1 MTNPLFR
8 AGLWLRSLFLRR
20 RLESEMHR
28 EMSEHIDRATERLVS
43 RGLAPTNAR
52 NAALREFGNMT
63 YLKEE
68 ARQARGTRWVEALAA
83 DSRFAIRH
91 FLRNRG
97 ATATMVIVLAI
108 GMSFATALFS
118 FMYAYTNQRP
128 IGVAAADD
136 IVRIRGRQQG
146 VNTNTWLRYM
156 AREELEEYQRLTS
169 HFSAV
174 AGYAEHG
181 VTIEV
186 DDDVANA
193 TPATAAFVTPNYFDV
208 LGVRPFM
215 GAGLP
220 RTESAS
226 AGTDLV
232 AVIGY
237 GVWERFFARDPAVLG
252 RTITIDGL
260 GVRVVGVAPLRF
272 TGLGEY
278 DPMTVW
284 MPIASRP
291 LVITGA
297 NSQVETFAVAARLA
311 PGMTPQQ
318 ATPAVD
324 VIGKRATAAID
335 ATRPSANKRRGG
347 SDVVHMR
354 AMNEDP
360 QFDGESLGM
369 SIGFSLLATL
379 VLLVTCTNVSALQTG
394 LAMMR
399 RREIAIRLSMG
410 ASRRRIIRQ
419 LLTETVILATL
430 AAMAGLALVW
440 GMHRFMAMSP
450 LGEGID
456 VGISGPALAF
466 AFGLSLV
473 VGMLFGLSPALH
485 ATRITV
491 SSALKDSTS
500 SIAAPRVR
508 LQRGLVVAQMAL
520 TQPLIVG
527 VGLTG
532 VLLWASYKELG
543 LNSAAAQIVTMR
555 LRPAAALIQ
564 DSAPPQWAGEMR
576 ALRDRLRSAPG
587 VEGAVQDMNRNLYT
601 PDQQSHPDDRVSGA
615 PEEPLDI
622 DGSMMIAPGYLDVMG
637 IPLVAGRDFSESDR
651 TPPWEDKRGEIPVI
665 VPSTLAAEAWPNAS
679 PLGRRLVAAVD
690 GPAFVLQV
698 VGVYAPPDDHVLANL
713 DGYTV
718 YIPPDSARTNASLAM
733 IIRTS
738 SDAKTLLP
746 TIRETARQMTT
757 RLAVADIRTL
767 ADDEVEFRKIFAN
780 AARGLGGAGLL
791 ILFLAGIGLYAVVS
805 FAVGQRTSEIAVR
818 MAVGAGQRQIIRK
831 FMGEGVR
838 LGVIGLAI
846 GLPLSILALRILMEQ
861 VGGADAPIPVI
872 EIALGAAVIVVMV
885 ALAATWMPARRAAG
899 VDPAAVLRRD

>member
-1 MTNPLFR
+1 MLTR
-8 AGLWLRSLFLRR
+8 ARLWFRSLFLRR
-20 RLESEMHR
+20 RLETEMQH

-43 RGLAPTNAR
+43 RGLTPINAR
-52 NAALREFGNMT
+52 NAATREFGNMT
-63 YLKEE
+63 YIQEE
-68 ARQARGTRWVEALAA
+68 GRQARGTSWVEALAA
-83 DSRFAIRH
+83 DSRFAFRH
-91 FLRNRG
+91 FRRNPG
-97 ATATMVIVLAI
+97 ATITMLIVLAI

-118 FMYAYTNQRP
+118 FMYAYANQRP
-128 IGVAAADD
+128 LGVAASDD

-146 VNTNTWLRYM
+146 VTWSQPLLRKVSH
-156 AREELEEYQRLTS
+156 EELEEYQRLTS

-186 DDDVANA
+186 NDDVASAMPANA
-193 TPATAAFVTPNYFDV
+193 IFVTPSYFDV

-226 AGTDLV
+226 TGTDLV
-232 AVIGY
+232 AVISY
-237 GVWERFFARDPAVLG
+237 PVWERFFARDAAVLG
-252 RTITIDGL
+252 RTIAVDGL
-260 GVRVVGVAPLRF
+260 PVRIVGIAPLRF
-272 TGLGEY
+272 TGLGDM
-278 DPMTVW
+278 DPLTVW

-291 LVITGA
+291 LLIPGVS
-297 NSQVETFAVAARLA
+297 SQPETFAVAARLA

-324 VIGKRATAAID
+324 VIGKRAAAAIE
-335 ATRPSANKRRGG
+335 ATRPSATEMRYGT
-347 SDVVHMR
+347 DVVPMR
-354 AMNEDP
+354 AINEDP
-360 QFDGESLGM
+360 QFDSEPLGM
-369 SIGFSLLATL
+369 SIGFSLIATL

-430 AAMAGLALVW
+430 AASAGLGLVW
-440 GMHRFMAMSP
+440 ALHQFMKANP

-456 VGISGPALAF
+456 PGISAPALAF

-473 VGMLFGLSPALH
+473 VGVLFGLSPALH

-527 VGLTG
+527 VGLLAVT
-532 VLLWASYKELG
+532 LYASYKDLG
-543 LNSAAAQIVTMR
+543 LNSAAAQIATMR
-555 LRPAAALIQ
+555 FRPAAALIQ
-564 DSAPPQWAGEMR
+564 DSTAPQWAVEMR
-576 ALRDRLRSAPG
+576 ALRDRLRTAPAIEG
-587 VEGAVQDMNRNLYT
+587 VVQDMNRKLY
-601 PDQQSHPDDRVSGA
+601 PGGYVAHPDDRVAAA
-615 PEEPLDI
+615 PANPLGI
-622 DGSMMIAPGYLDVMG
+622 DGSMIAPGYFDVMG
-637 IPLVAGRDFSESDR
+637 IRLVAGRDFIESDR
-651 TPPWEDKRGEIPVI
+651 TPPWEDKRTAIPVI
-665 VPSTLAAEAWPNAS
+665 IPNTLAAELWPNAN
-679 PLGRRLVAAVD
+679 PLGRRLVSPSDV
-690 GPAFVLQV
+690 PKHVLEV
-698 VGVYAPPDDHVLANL
+698 VGVYETPSNHIFAKLE
-713 DGYTV
+713 GYNV
-718 YIPPDSARTNASLAM
+718 YYPPDSSRLNGSLAM
-733 IIRTS
+733 IIRTTT
-738 SDAKTLLP
+738 DAKALLP
-746 TIRETARQMTT
+746 TIRETARQGTT
-757 RLAVADIRTL
+757 RLAVADIRTV
-767 ADDEVEFRKIFAN
+767 ADQEVEARKLFAN

-846 GLPLSILALRILMEQ
+846 GLPLSILALRILIGKM
-861 VGGADAPIPVI
+861 GADDAPIPI
-872 EIALGAAVIVVMV
+872 AEIAGSAAIIVVMV

>member
-1 MTNPLFR
+1 
-8 AGLWLRSLFLRR
+8 
-20 RLESEMHR
+20 
-28 EMSEHIDRATERLVS
+28 V
-43 RGLAPTNAR
+43 
-52 NAALREFGNMT
+52 T

-68 ARQARGTRWVEALAA
+68 ARRARGTSWLEALGA
-83 DSRFAIRH
+83 DSRFAVRH
-91 FLRNRG
+91 FRRNPG
-97 ATATMVIVLAI
+97 ATITMLIVLAL

-118 FMYAYTNQRP
+118 FMYAYTHQRP
-128 IGVAAADD
+128 LGVAESDD

-146 VNTNTWLRYM
+146 VNSSNPLLRYM
-156 AREELEEYQRLTS
+156 SREELEEYQRLTS

-174 AGYAEHG
+174 AGYAENG

-186 DDDVANA
+186 NDDVLNA
-193 TPATAAFVTPNYFDV
+193 TPATAVFVTPNYFDV

-220 RTESAS
+220 RTESPS

-237 GVWERFFARDPAVLG
+237 GVWERFFARDPGVLG
-252 RTITIDGL
+252 KTISLDGL
-260 GVRVVGVAPLRF
+260 PVRVIGVAPTRF

-291 LVITGA
+291 LVIPGVK
-297 NSQVETFAVAARLA
+297 SQVETFATVARLA
-311 PGMTPQQ
+311 PGVTPEQ
-318 ATPAVD
+318 ATAAAD
-324 VIGKRATAAID
+324 VIGKRAAAAID
-335 ATRPSANKRRGG
+335 ATRPSAAARRSGT
-347 SDVVHMR
+347 DVVPVL
-354 AMNEDP
+354 AINEDP

-369 SIGFSLLATL
+369 SIGFSILATL

-399 RREIAIRLSMG
+399 RREVAIRLAMG
-410 ASRRRIIRQ
+410 AGRRRIIRQ

-430 AAMAGLALVW
+430 AATAGLALVW
-440 GMHRFMAMSP
+440 GIQRFTATSP
-450 LGEGID
+450 LGEGLD
-456 VGISGPALAF
+456 VRISGPALAF

-473 VGMLFGLSPALH
+473 VGILFGLSPALH

-491 SSALKDSTS
+491 SSALKDSTA

-527 VGLTG
+527 VGLTAM
-532 VLLWASYKELG
+532 LLYASYQHLG
-543 LNSAAAQIVTMR
+543 LNSASAQIVTMR
-555 LRPAAALIQ
+555 LRPAELLG
-564 DSAPPQWAGEMR
+564 DSTPSQWGIEMR

-587 VEGAVQDMNRNLYT
+587 IENAVQDMNKSLYT
-601 PDQQSHPDDRVSGA
+601 PDHRSHPDDRVAGA
-615 PEEPLDI
+615 TGETWDI
-622 DGSMMIAPGYLDVMG
+622 EGTMIAPGYLDVMG
-637 IPLVAGRDFSESDR
+637 IRIVAGRDFTETER
-651 TPPWEDKRGEIPVI
+651 TPRWEDKRGEIPVMI
-665 VPSTLAAEAWPNAS
+665 PSTLAAATWPNAS

-690 GPAFVLQV
+690 GPAFVLRV
-698 VGVYAPPDDHVLANL
+698 VGVYAPTQDDIVAKF

-718 YIPPDSARTNASLAM
+718 YFPPDSARLNNSLSM
-733 IIRTS
+733 IVRTS
-738 SDAKTLLP
+738 SDAKVLLP
-746 TIRETARQMTT
+746 SIRETARQLTT
-757 RLAVADIRTL
+757 RLTVAEIRTL
-767 ADDEVEFRKIFAN
+767 ADEEVEFRKLFAN

-846 GLPLSILALRILMEQ
+846 GLPLSIGALRFLMGE
-861 VGGADAPIPVI
+861 VGASDAPVPIV
-872 EIALGAAVIVVMV
+872 EIAVAAAVIVVVV
-885 ALAATWMPARRAAG
+885 AMAATWMPARKAAG
-899 VDPAAVLRRD
+899 VDPATVLRRD